1 LGRKKNAAPVA
12 PSKFTREHSMLVN
25 GFEVVRG
32 DIIKVSGE
40 YGLKFKFDA
49 VVTNT
54 ETGSVWVDCFEIF
67 RGQSHSYRS
76 FALDKVKR
84 IPQKGKRAK
93 KNVSA
98 D

>member
-1 LGRKKNAAPVA
+1 
-12 PSKFTREHSMLVN
+12 MLVN

>member
-1 LGRKKNAAPVA
+1 LARKKILASV
-12 PSKFTREHSMLVN
+12 SETKFSRVHSLNLN
-25 GFEVVRG
+25 GFEIVRG

-54 ETGSVWVDCFEIF
+54 DTGSVWVDCFEIY

-76 FALDKVKR
+76 FEIDRIKR
-84 IPQKGKRAK
+84 IPQKGKRGK
-93 KNVSA
+93 RSVTS
-98 D
+98 

>member
-1 LGRKKNAAPVA
+1 MGRKKNSAPVVS
-12 PSKFTREHSMLVN
+12 SKFTREYSMLVN

-49 VVTNT
+49 VVTNM
-54 ETGSVWVDCFEIF
+54 ETGSTWVDCFELF

-76 FALDKVKR
+76 FALDRVKR

-93 KNVSA
+93 KNVSE

>member
-1 LGRKKNAAPVA
+1 MGRKKNVA
-12 PSKFTREHSMLVN
+12 EVVPSKFTRESSMLVN

-54 ETGSVWVDCFEIF
+54 ETGSVWVDCFEMF

-76 FALDKVKR
+76 FALDKIKR

>member
-1 LGRKKNAAPVA
+1 MGRKKNFAAVA
-12 PSKFTREHSMLVN
+12 PSKFTRQNSMLVN
-25 GFEVVRG
+25 GFEVVHG
-32 DIIKVSGE
+32 DIIKISGE

-54 ETGSVWVDCFEIF
+54 ETGSVWVDCFELF